1 VNRKIITYGEYF
13 NEFYLKLDKE
23 VQEKVD
29 WVFQLVKAVDQ
40 IPKKFFQHLEGTDGI
55 YEIKV
60 EFESNIFRILC
71 FFDEG
76 HLVVLINSFQKKTQK
91 TPKGEIILA
100 KKLKTQY
107 FIDKKLKDKNE
118 KGNRKNV
125 KK

>member
-1 VNRKIITYGEYF
+1 VNRKITTYGEYF

-40 IPKKFFQHLEGTDGI
+40 IPKKFFQYLEGTDGI

-107 FIDKKLKDKNE
+107 FIDKKLKAENE
-118 KGNRKNV
+118 KGNRKNI